1 MFKSFFKYFLVII
14 SLLFPFECLSVG
26 FQGKDPVIYK
36 NTILSFDKLHPKI
49 AIVLSGGGARG
60 IAQIGV
66 LKELV
71 KSGIPTDYIIGT
83 SIGAIIGGL
92 YSVGYTPEEL
102 DSIMVHTDWDD
113 ILSLGSEQDRS
124 ELFLDQ
130 KVIQDRS
137 LITLRFNSFQFVVP
151 EAISLGTKFNA
162 FLQKLVWNALYQSN
176 GDFDNLK
183 FPFRSVTSDLV
194 KGRTVSLKSGNLVTA
209 MRASAAV
216 PLRYSPV
223 RIDSMILVDGGLMA
237 NIPVEAAKEFKPDLI
252 IAINTI
258 SPLLPAEE
266 LSKPWNLADQ
276 VVSILML
283 YFSKQSSQNA
293 DILIT
298 PDIKEHSNSDFNH
311 LDSLIEIGEISTKN
325 IMPDIINIYNKKKDS
340 IYYVN
345 YIKPINSL
353 KIDNSINIVEVNGFT
368 SQDSIVL
375 TDYMQKNGNS
385 YRQILEFLRELPNKQ
400 QYKQIDYELSYSER
414 NTILRLQAFQFPLL
428 LTTEARWLDNQVIR
442 LKSLNQ
448 DLSLGNEICND
459 KTRQAIT
466 ENVLKELRNE
476 NYSVS
481 SLSKGIF
488 NEKDGKLT
496 LFFDK
501 GKLNTINISG
511 NKSTNDFLVLRDI
524 NVKIG
529 DPLNIIKVIDGWEN
543 LISCGLFSDVGIE
556 LNKHPDNPGIDL
568 NVIVKEIGTQTIRL
582 AGKVDNERFGQLSL
596 DVIQDNLLNLGD
608 RIDAHIAGGS
618 RNYGSSLSFQIPR
631 IFETMLTFNI
641 SGYYNKRDVYKYKDK
656 TDLPNNRFEREQ
668 NGELSEEKYG
678 LKSGFGTQ
686 IEKNGTFT
694 LELRLEKQR
703 DFDKGAPQPEFKS
716 LNSIKIGTIFDS
728 ENKADFPTKGGLID
742 LSLETTLFATKDSIS
757 FSKALLYI
765 SENYS
770 FGINTIRP
778 ELYFGFADQTL
789 PLPEFFGLGGQDNFF
804 GLKEDEERG
813 RQIVKG
819 SFGYRIKMPMKF
831 FFDTYLSFRY
841 DIGAIWKVTEE
852 IKFGNFK
859 HGLGGTL
866 SFDTP
871 AGPAKFSLGKGFYF
885 LQEPN
890 RIKWGPFMGYFS
902 IGLKM

>member
-1 MFKSFFKYFLVII
+1 MKRLLLYLLVIGTI
-14 SLLFPFECLSVG
+14 LEPIELMSGGSANKDSVI
-26 FQGKDPVIYK
+26 FK
-36 NTILSFDKLHPKI
+36 NTIPAFADIHPKI

-66 LKELV
+66 MKELV

-92 YSVGYTPEEL
+92 YAVGYSPEEL
-102 DSIMVHTDWDD
+102 DSIMVNTDWDD

-137 LITLRFNSFQFVVP
+137 LITLRFNNFQFVVP

-183 FPFRSVTSDLV
+183 YPFRSITSDLV

-216 PLRYSPV
+216 PLRYTPV

-252 IAINTI
+252 IAVNTI

-276 VVSILML
+276 VVSILMM
-283 YFSKQSSQNA
+283 YFSKLSSQNA

-298 PDIKEHSNSDFNH
+298 PDIKEHSNSDFTH
-311 LDSLIEIGEISTKN
+311 LDSLISIGETSTKKL
-325 IMPDIINIYNKKKDS
+325 MPEIEKIIKGKLDS
-340 IYYVN
+340 IYYTK
-345 YIKPINSL
+345 YIKPVEDLQS
-353 KIDNSINIVEVNGFT
+353 KISFSNVELTGFT
-368 SQDSIVL
+368 RQDSIVL
-375 TDYMQKNGNS
+375 IDYIQKNGIYFKN
-385 YRQILEFLRELPNKQ
+385 ILEYLWKLPPE
-400 QYKQIDYELSYSER
+400 QYKQIDYEIVNSDK
-414 NTILRLQAFQFPLL
+414 NTVLRLKAIQYPFLIS
-428 LTTEARWLDNQVIR
+428 TEARWSDNQIIR
-442 LKSLNQ
+442 LNNLTQ
-448 DLSLGNEICND
+448 DLGLGNEIYN
-459 KTRQAIT
+459 KQTKSQIV
-466 ENVLKELRNE
+466 EFILMELRKE

-481 SLSKGIF
+481 SLEKGIF
-488 NEKDGKLT
+488 DEKTGKLT

-501 GKLNTINISG
+501 GMLNTINISG
-511 NKSTNDFLVLRDI
+511 NVGTSDFLILRDI

-529 DPLNIIKVIDGWEN
+529 KSLNIVKVIDGWEN

-556 LNKHPDNPGIDL
+556 LNKQSDKRGVDL
-568 NVIVKEIGTQTIRL
+568 NVIVKELGTQTIRL
-582 AGKVDNERFGQLSL
+582 SGRVDNERFGQLGL
-596 DVIQDNLLNLGD
+596 DLIQDNLLNLGD
-608 RIDAHIAGGS
+608 RIDARVTGGS
-618 RNYGSSLSFQIPR
+618 RNYHSTISFQVPR

-641 SGYYNKRDVYKYKDK
+641 RGYYNKRDIYKYFNLVN
-656 TDLPNNRFEREQ
+656 LPPGRFERERK
-668 NGELSEEKYG
+668 GELTEENFG

-686 IEKNGTFT
+686 IEKNGTMTF
-694 LELRLEKQR
+694 ELRLEKQR
-703 DFDKGAPQPEFKS
+703 FFSKDTIAGPFKS
-716 LNSIKIGTIFDS
+716 LNTIKIGTIFDS
-728 ENKADFPTKGGLID
+728 ENRADFPTKGGLID
-742 LSLETTLFATKDSIS
+742 LSLETSLFPTKDSIS
-757 FSKALLYI
+757 FSKALLSI

-770 FGINTIRP
+770 LGVHTIRP
-778 ELYFGFADQTL
+778 EVIFGFADITL

-804 GLKEDEERG
+804 GMREEEERG

-819 SFGYRIKMPMKF
+819 SLGYRLKLPVKL
-831 FFDTYLSFRY
+831 FFDTYLSIRY
-841 DIGAIWKVTEE
+841 DVGAVWEVTED
-852 IKFGNFK
+852 IKFEDFK
-859 HGLGGTL
+859 HGIGGSV

-871 AGPAKFSLGKGFYF
+871 AGPAKFSLGKSFYF
-885 LQEPN
+885 IREPN
-890 RIKWGPFMGYFS
+890 GVKWGPFLGYFS